1 MRQFRQ
7 QTDNGGKNL
16 VKSALL
22 LFLVIDPFGNLPIAL
37 SILSD
42 APAPRYRRIILRET
56 ALALVTLALFALAG
70 EQLLGYFDIE
80 QPTIS
85 VAGGVILFLISL
97 KMIFRTSSE
106 IFEERYRDD
115 PFLVPIAIPLLA
127 GPSAITVVMILQYNQ
142 AAGIGTLLL
151 TLCVVMAVTAAVLL
165 LGRRISVYLGPRGL
179 RALEKLAGLL
189 LNLVAVNM
197 IMVGVRNFLST
208 CS

>member
-1 MRQFRQ
+1 
-7 QTDNGGKNL
+7 L
-16 VKSALL
+16 IKSALL

-37 SILSD
+37 SILGD
-42 APAPRYRRIILRET
+42 VPASRYRRIILRET
-56 ALALVTLALFALAG
+56 SLAFVTLALFALVG
-70 EQLLGYFDIE
+70 DQVLGYFDIE

-127 GPSAITVVMILQYNQ
+127 GPSAITVVMILQVND
-142 AAGIGTLLL
+142 AAGLGTLLF
-151 TLCVVMAVTAAVLL
+151 TLCIVMAVTAGVLL
-165 LGRRISVYLGPRGL
+165 LGRNISVYLGARGL

-197 IMVGVRNFLST
+197 ILVGVRNFLASG
-208 CS
+208 S

>member
-1 MRQFRQ
+1 MI
-7 QTDNGGKNL
+7 
-16 VKSALL
+16 KSALL

-37 SILSD
+37 SILGD
-42 APAPRYRRIILRET
+42 APASSYRRIILRET
-56 ALALVTLALFALAG
+56 ILAFVTLALFALAG
-70 EQLLGYFDIE
+70 GQVLGYFDIE

-97 KMIFRTSSE
+97 KMIFRTSAE

-127 GPSAITVVMILQYNQ
+127 GPSAITVVMILQYDD
-142 AAGIGTLLL
+142 AAGLGSLLL
-151 TLCVVMAVTAAVLL
+151 TLCIVMAATAAVLL

-197 IMVGVRNFLST
+197 IMVGVRNFLAAGS
-208 CS
+208 